1 MIRPTLILAALAALC
16 APPVAEAAFY
26 RAGDH
31 TLACASRGDIAGLI
45 HMAASDA
52 PGDHEKYTRT
62 AATLL
67 RSGRCVFV
75 AEGAAL
81 IVKQIDGDFVELDIS
96 ADPRPLWA
104 YAPTINW
111 SAR

>member
-16 APPVAEAAFY
+16 APPATEAAFY
-26 RAGDH
+26 RATDH
-31 TLACASRGDIAGLI
+31 TLACAALADMDDLI
-45 HMAASDA
+45 QLALSDA
-52 PGDHEKYTRT
+52 PGDSEKYIDT
-62 AATLL
+62 AKALL

-75 AEGAAL
+75 APGARL
-81 IVKQIDGDFVELDIS
+81 IITRIDGQFAEIDVS

-104 YAPTINW
+104 HVSAIDW